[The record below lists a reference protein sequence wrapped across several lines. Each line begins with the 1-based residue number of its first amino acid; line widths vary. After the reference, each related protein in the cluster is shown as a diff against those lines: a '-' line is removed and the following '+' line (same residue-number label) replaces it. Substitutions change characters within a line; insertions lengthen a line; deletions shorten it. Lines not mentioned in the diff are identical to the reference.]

1 MKIIKLLKPINKKMT
16 IFALSTA
23 NGVAGLAVVRVSGHL
38 ALTALKTISRKSHF
52 DPNVLTK
59 SEFYDPES
67 GNLIDK
73 GLAVFFSKPKSFTG
87 EDVVEFHVHGGH
99 TTVQLLL
106 KSLSNI
112 DQLRLAQ
119 PGEFSKRAFVNN
131 KMDLTAIEAM
141 GDLINAQTEIQH
153 NQALSQMNGSL
164 NKLYLSWR
172 KSLIELVAY
181 LEADIDFADEDIPEN
196 VLNNINAKIEKLLG
210 EMNEHL
216 KQRNQGEILR
226 DGYKVAIIGSPNVGK
241 SSLINSLTNR
251 DVAIVSDREG
261 TTRDAIEIR
270 LNIAGFPVVFTD
282 TAGLRQTSDE
292 IEKKGIEITQ
302 KKIDEA
308 NLVIELFDDPTKL
321 NFHDERLTIL
331 NKCDLHNKE
340 NITYDRA
347 INISVTTGDG
357 IDHLIKQISDKVSNN
372 FGSYSDTI
380 PTKTRYILG
389 VQNSIQS
396 LLNAKTIDL
405 KNNSEL
411 MVEELRLAIQEIG
424 KITGH
429 VDVEEYLEVI
439 FKDFCIGK

>member
-1 MKIIKLLKPINKKMT
+1 MT

-23 NGVAGLAVVRVSGHL
+23 NGIAGLAVVRVSGHL

-52 DPNVLTK
+52 DPNVLTRT
-59 SEFYDPES
+59 SFYDSEN
-67 GNLIDK
+67 GNLIDR
-73 GLAVFFSKPKSFTG
+73 GLAVYFAKPKSFTG
-87 EDVVEFHVHGGH
+87 EDVVEFHIHGGRA
-99 TTVQLLL
+99 TVDLLL
-106 KSLSNI
+106 KTLSGIN
-112 DQLRLAQ
+112 QLRLAE
-119 PGEFSKRAFVNN
+119 PGEFSKRAFINN

-141 GDLINAQTEIQH
+141 GDLINAQTELQH
-153 NQALSQMNGSL
+153 NQALSQMDGSL

-181 LEADIDFADEDIPEN
+181 LEADIDFAEEDIPDD
-196 VLNNINAKIEKLLG
+196 VLKNINEKIEKLLV
-210 EMNEHL
+210 EMNEHIN
-216 KQRNQGEILR
+216 QRNQGEILR
-226 DGYKVAIIGSPNVGK
+226 DGYRVAIVGTPNVGK
-241 SSLINSLTNR
+241 SSLINLLANR

-261 TTRDAIEIR
+261 TTRDALEVR

-308 NLVIELFDDPTKL
+308 NLVVELFDDPTKL
-321 NFHDERLTIL
+321 NFHDDRLTIL

-340 NITYDRA
+340 NKTYDRA
-347 INISVTTGDG
+347 INISVSTGDG

>member
-1 MKIIKLLKPINKKMT
+1 MT

-23 NGVAGLAVVRVSGHL
+23 NGIAGLAVVRVSGHL

-52 DPNVLTK
+52 EPNVLTRT
-59 SEFYDPES
+59 SFYDSEN
-67 GNLIDK
+67 GNLIDR
-73 GLAVFFSKPKSFTG
+73 GLAVYFAKPKSFTG
-87 EDVVEFHVHGGH
+87 EDVVEFHIHGGRA
-99 TTVQLLL
+99 TVDLLL
-106 KSLSNI
+106 KTLSGIN
-112 DQLRLAQ
+112 QLRLAE
-119 PGEFSKRAFVNN
+119 PGEFSKRAFINN

-141 GDLINAQTEIQH
+141 GDLINAQTELQH
-153 NQALSQMNGSL
+153 NQALSQMDGSL

-181 LEADIDFADEDIPEN
+181 LEADIDFAEEDIPDD
-196 VLNNINAKIEKLLG
+196 VLKNINEKIEKLLV
-210 EMNEHL
+210 EMNEHVN
-216 KQRNQGEILR
+216 QRNQGEILR
-226 DGYKVAIIGSPNVGK
+226 DGYRVAIVGTPNVGK
-241 SSLINSLTNR
+241 SSLINLLANR
-251 DVAIVSDREG
+251 DVAIVSDKEG
-261 TTRDAIEIR
+261 TTRDALEVR

-331 NKCDLHNKE
+331 NKCDLNNKE
-340 NITYDRA
+340 NKTYDRA
-347 INISVTTGDG
+347 INISVTTGGG

>member
-1 MKIIKLLKPINKKMT
+1 MT

-23 NGVAGLAVVRVSGHL
+23 NGIAGLAVVRVSGHL

-52 DPNVLTK
+52 DPNVLTRT
-59 SEFYDPES
+59 SFYDSEN
-67 GNLIDK
+67 GNLIDR
-73 GLAVFFSKPKSFTG
+73 GLAVYFVKPKSFTG
-87 EDVVEFHVHGGH
+87 EDVVEFHIHGGRA
-99 TTVQLLL
+99 TVDLLI
-106 KSLSNI
+106 KTLSGIN
-112 DQLRLAQ
+112 QLRLAE
-119 PGEFSKRAFVNN
+119 PGEFSKRAFINN

-141 GDLINAQTEIQH
+141 GDLINAQTELQH
-153 NQALSQMNGSL
+153 NQALSQMDGSL

-181 LEADIDFADEDIPEN
+181 LEADIDFAEEDIPDD
-196 VLNNINAKIEKLLG
+196 VLKNINEKIEKLLV
-210 EMNEHL
+210 EMNEHIN
-216 KQRNQGEILR
+216 QRNQGEILR
-226 DGYKVAIIGSPNVGK
+226 DGYRVAIVGTPNVGK
-241 SSLINSLTNR
+241 SSLINLLANR

-261 TTRDAIEIR
+261 TTRDALEVR

-340 NITYDRA
+340 NKTYDRA
-347 INISVTTGDG
+347 INISVTTGGG

>member
-1 MKIIKLLKPINKKMT
+1 MT

-23 NGVAGLAVVRVSGHL
+23 SGVAGLAVVRVSGHL

-52 DPNVLTK
+52 DPNVLTRT
-59 SEFYDPES
+59 SFYDS
-67 GNLIDK
+67 KNGNLIDR
-73 GLAVFFSKPKSFTG
+73 GLAVYFAKPKSFTG
-87 EDVVEFHVHGGH
+87 EDVVEFHIHGGRA
-99 TTVQLLL
+99 TVDLLL
-106 KSLSNI
+106 KTLTGIN
-112 DQLRLAQ
+112 QLRLAE
-119 PGEFSKRAFVNN
+119 PGEFSKRAFINN

-141 GDLINAQTEIQH
+141 GDLINAQTELQH
-153 NQALSQMNGSL
+153 NQALSQMDGSL

-181 LEADIDFADEDIPEN
+181 LEADIDFAEEDIPDD
-196 VLNNINAKIEKLLG
+196 VLKNINEKIEKLLA
-210 EMNEHL
+210 EMNEHIN
-216 KQRNQGEILR
+216 QRNQGEILR
-226 DGYKVAIIGSPNVGK
+226 DGYRVAIVGTPNVGK
-241 SSLINSLTNR
+241 SSLINLLANR

-261 TTRDAIEIR
+261 TTRDALEVR

-340 NITYDRA
+340 NKTYDRA

>member
-1 MKIIKLLKPINKKMT
+1 MT

-23 NGVAGLAVVRVSGHL
+23 NGIAGLAVVRVSGHL

-52 DPNVLTK
+52 DPNVLTRT
-59 SEFYDPES
+59 SFYDSEN
-67 GNLIDK
+67 GNLIDH
-73 GLAVFFSKPKSFTG
+73 GLAVYFVKPKSFTG
-87 EDVVEFHVHGGH
+87 EDVVEFHIHGGRA
-99 TTVQLLL
+99 TVDLLL
-106 KSLSNI
+106 KTLSGIN
-112 DQLRLAQ
+112 QLRLAE
-119 PGEFSKRAFVNN
+119 PGEFSKRAFINN

-141 GDLINAQTEIQH
+141 GDLINAQTELQH
-153 NQALSQMNGSL
+153 NQAISQMDGSL

-181 LEADIDFADEDIPEN
+181 LEADIDFAEEDIPDD
-196 VLNNINAKIEKLLG
+196 VLKNINEKIEKLLV
-210 EMNEHL
+210 EMNEHIN
-216 KQRNQGEILR
+216 QRNQGEILR
-226 DGYKVAIIGSPNVGK
+226 DGYHVAIVGTPNVGK
-241 SSLINSLTNR
+241 SSLINLLANR

-261 TTRDAIEIR
+261 TTRDALEVR

-308 NLVIELFDDPTKL
+308 NLVVELFDDPTKL
-321 NFHDERLTIL
+321 NFHDDRLTIL

-340 NITYDRA
+340 NKTYDRA
-347 INISVTTGDG
+347 INISVSTGDG

>member
-1 MKIIKLLKPINKKMT
+1 MT

-23 NGVAGLAVVRVSGHL
+23 NGIAGLAVVRVSGHL

-52 DPNVLTK
+52 DPNVLTRT
-59 SEFYDPES
+59 SFYDSEN
-67 GNLIDK
+67 GNLIDR
-73 GLAVFFSKPKSFTG
+73 GLAVYFVKPKSFTG
-87 EDVVEFHVHGGH
+87 EDVVEFHIHGGRA
-99 TTVQLLL
+99 TVDLLL
-106 KSLSNI
+106 KTLSGIN
-112 DQLRLAQ
+112 QLRLAE
-119 PGEFSKRAFVNN
+119 PGEFSKRAFINN

-141 GDLINAQTEIQH
+141 GDLINAQTELQH
-153 NQALSQMNGSL
+153 NQAISQMDGSL

-181 LEADIDFADEDIPEN
+181 LEADIDFAEEDIPDD
-196 VLNNINAKIEKLLG
+196 VLKNINEKIEKLLV
-210 EMNEHL
+210 EMNEHIN
-216 KQRNQGEILR
+216 QRNQGEILR
-226 DGYKVAIIGSPNVGK
+226 DGYRVAIVGTPNVGK
-241 SSLINSLTNR
+241 SSLINLLANR

-261 TTRDAIEIR
+261 TTRDALEVR

-308 NLVIELFDDPTKL
+308 NLVVELFDDPTKL
-321 NFHDERLTIL
+321 NFHDDRLTIL

-340 NITYDRA
+340 NKTYDRA
-347 INISVTTGDG
+347 INISVSTGDG

>member
-1 MKIIKLLKPINKKMT
+1 MT

-23 NGVAGLAVVRVSGHL
+23 NGIAGLAVVRVSGHL

-52 DPNVLTK
+52 DPNVLTRTSFYN
-59 SEFYDPES
+59 SEN
-67 GNLIDK
+67 GNLIDR
-73 GLAVFFSKPKSFTG
+73 GLAVYFAKPKSFTG
-87 EDVVEFHVHGGH
+87 EDIVEFHIHGGRA
-99 TTVQLLL
+99 TVDLLI
-106 KSLSNI
+106 KTLSGIN
-112 DQLRLAQ
+112 QLRLAE
-119 PGEFSKRAFVNN
+119 PGEFSKRAFINN

-141 GDLINAQTEIQH
+141 GDLINAQTELQH
-153 NQALSQMNGSL
+153 NQALSQMDGSL

-181 LEADIDFADEDIPEN
+181 LEADIDFAEEDIPDD
-196 VLNNINAKIEKLLG
+196 VLKNINEKIEKLLA
-210 EMNEHL
+210 EMYEHIN
-216 KQRNQGEILR
+216 QRNQGEILR
-226 DGYKVAIIGSPNVGK
+226 DGYRVAIVGTPNVGK
-241 SSLINSLTNR
+241 SSLINLLANR

-261 TTRDAIEIR
+261 TTRDALEVR

-331 NKCDLHNKE
+331 NKCDLHNKD
-340 NITYDRA
+340 NKTYDRA

-357 IDHLIKQISDKVSNN
+357 IDHLIKQISDKVANN

>member
-1 MKIIKLLKPINKKMT
+1 MT

-23 NGVAGLAVVRVSGHL
+23 SGIAGLAVVRVSGHL

-52 DPNVLTK
+52 DPNVLTRTSFYN
-59 SEFYDPES
+59 SEN
-67 GNLIDK
+67 GNLIDR
-73 GLAVFFSKPKSFTG
+73 GLAVYFAKPKSFTG
-87 EDVVEFHVHGGH
+87 EDVVEFHIHGGRA
-99 TTVQLLL
+99 TIDLLL
-106 KSLSNI
+106 KTLTGIN
-112 DQLRLAQ
+112 QLRLAE
-119 PGEFSKRAFVNN
+119 PGEFSKRAFINN

-141 GDLINAQTEIQH
+141 GDLINAQTELQH
-153 NQALSQMNGSL
+153 NQALSQMDGSL

-181 LEADIDFADEDIPEN
+181 LEADIDFAEEDIPDD
-196 VLNNINAKIEKLLG
+196 VLKNINEKIEKLLV
-210 EMNEHL
+210 EMNEHIN
-216 KQRNQGEILR
+216 QRNQGEILR
-226 DGYKVAIIGSPNVGK
+226 DGYRVAIVGTPNVGK
-241 SSLINSLTNR
+241 SSLINLLANR

-261 TTRDAIEIR
+261 TTRDALEVR

-308 NLVIELFDDPTKL
+308 NLVVELFDDPTKL
-321 NFHDERLTIL
+321 NFHDDRLTIL

-340 NITYDRA
+340 NKTYDRA
-347 INISVTTGDG
+347 INISVSTGDG

-424 KITGH
+424 KITGQ

>member
-1 MKIIKLLKPINKKMT
+1 MT

-23 NGVAGLAVVRVSGHL
+23 SGVAGLAVVRVSGHL

-52 DPNVLTK
+52 DPNVLTRT
-59 SEFYDPES
+59 SFYDSEN
-67 GNLIDK
+67 GNLIDR
-73 GLAVFFSKPKSFTG
+73 GLAVYFAKPKSFTG
-87 EDVVEFHVHGGH
+87 EEVVEFHIHGGRAK
-99 TTVQLLL
+99 VDLLL
-106 KSLSNI
+106 KTLSGIN
-112 DQLRLAQ
+112 QLRLAE
-119 PGEFSKRAFVNN
+119 PGEFSKRAFINN

-141 GDLINAQTEIQH
+141 GDLINAQTELQH
-153 NQALSQMNGSL
+153 NQALSQMDGSL

-181 LEADIDFADEDIPEN
+181 LEADIDFAEEDIPDD
-196 VLNNINAKIEKLLG
+196 VLKNINEKIEKLLV
-210 EMNEHL
+210 EMNEHVN
-216 KQRNQGEILR
+216 QRNQGEILR
-226 DGYKVAIIGSPNVGK
+226 DGYRVAIVGTPNVGK
-241 SSLINSLTNR
+241 SSLINLLANR

-261 TTRDAIEIR
+261 TTRDALEVR

-282 TAGLRQTSDE
+282 TAGLRQTTDE

-321 NFHDERLTIL
+321 NFRDERLTIL
-331 NKCDLHNKE
+331 NKCDLHNKD
-340 NITYDRA
+340 NKIYDRA
-347 INISVTTGDG
+347 INISVSTGGG

-396 LLNAKTIDL
+396 LLNAKKIDL

>member
-1 MKIIKLLKPINKKMT
+1 MT

-23 NGVAGLAVVRVSGHL
+23 SGVAGLAVVRVSGHL
-38 ALTALKTISRKSHF
+38 ALIALKTISRKSHF

-196 VLNNINAKIEKLLG
+196 VLNNINSKIEKLLD

-226 DGYKVAIIGSPNVGK
+226 AVSYTH
-241 SSLINSLTNR
+241 LTLP
-251 DVAIVSDREG
+251 
-261 TTRDAIEIR
+261 TIR
-270 LNIAGFPVVFTD
+270 WV
-282 TAGLRQTSDE
+282 
-292 IEKKGIEITQ
+292 
-302 KKIDEA
+302 
-308 NLVIELFDDPTKL
+308 
-321 NFHDERLTIL
+321 
-331 NKCDLHNKE
+331 
-340 NITYDRA
+340 
-347 INISVTTGDG
+347 
-357 IDHLIKQISDKVSNN
+357 
-372 FGSYSDTI
+372 
-380 PTKTRYILG
+380 
-389 VQNSIQS
+389 
-396 LLNAKTIDL
+396 
-405 KNNSEL
+405 
-411 MVEELRLAIQEIG
+411 
-424 KITGH
+424 
-429 VDVEEYLEVI
+429 
-439 FKDFCIGK
+439 

>member
-1 MKIIKLLKPINKKMT
+1 MT

-23 NGVAGLAVVRVSGHL
+23 NGIAGLAVVRVSGHL

-52 DPNVLTK
+52 DPNVLTRT
-59 SEFYDPES
+59 SFYDSEN
-67 GNLIDK
+67 GNLIDR
-73 GLAVFFSKPKSFTG
+73 GLAVYFAKPKSFTG
-87 EDVVEFHVHGGH
+87 EDVVEFHIHGGRA
-99 TTVQLLL
+99 TVDLLI
-106 KSLSNI
+106 KTLSGIN
-112 DQLRLAQ
+112 QLRLAE
-119 PGEFSKRAFVNN
+119 PGEFSKRAFINN

-141 GDLINAQTEIQH
+141 GDLINAQTELQH
-153 NQALSQMNGSL
+153 NQALSQMDGSL

-181 LEADIDFADEDIPEN
+181 LEADIDFAEEDIPDD
-196 VLNNINAKIEKLLG
+196 VLKNINEKIEKLLA
-210 EMNEHL
+210 EMNEHIN
-216 KQRNQGEILR
+216 QRNQGEILR
-226 DGYKVAIIGSPNVGK
+226 DGYRVAIVGTPNVGK
-241 SSLINSLTNR
+241 SSLINLLANR

-261 TTRDAIEIR
+261 TTRDALEVR

-340 NITYDRA
+340 NKTYDRA

>member
-1 MKIIKLLKPINKKMT
+1 MT

-23 NGVAGLAVVRVSGHL
+23 NGIAGLAVVRVSGHL

-52 DPNVLTK
+52 DPNVLTRT
-59 SEFYDPES
+59 SFYDSEN
-67 GNLIDK
+67 GNLIDH
-73 GLAVFFSKPKSFTG
+73 GLAVYFVKPKSFTG
-87 EDVVEFHVHGGH
+87 EDVVEFHIHGGRA
-99 TTVQLLL
+99 TVDLLL
-106 KSLSNI
+106 KTLSGIN
-112 DQLRLAQ
+112 QLRLAE
-119 PGEFSKRAFVNN
+119 PGEFSKRAFINN

-141 GDLINAQTEIQH
+141 GDLINAQTELQH
-153 NQALSQMNGSL
+153 NQALSQMDGSL

-181 LEADIDFADEDIPEN
+181 LEADIDFAEEDIPDD
-196 VLNNINAKIEKLLG
+196 VLKNINEKIEKLLV
-210 EMNEHL
+210 EMNEHIN
-216 KQRNQGEILR
+216 QRNQGEILR
-226 DGYKVAIIGSPNVGK
+226 DGYRVAIVGTPNVGK
-241 SSLINSLTNR
+241 SSLINLLANR

-261 TTRDAIEIR
+261 TTRDALEVR

-308 NLVIELFDDPTKL
+308 NLVVELFDDPTKL
-321 NFHDERLTIL
+321 NFHDDRLTIL

-340 NITYDRA
+340 NKTYDRA
-347 INISVTTGDG
+347 INISVSTGDG

>member
-1 MKIIKLLKPINKKMT
+1 MT

-23 NGVAGLAVVRVSGHL
+23 NGIAGLAVVRVSGHL

-52 DPNVLTK
+52 DPNVLTRT
-59 SEFYDPES
+59 SFYDSEN
-67 GNLIDK
+67 GNLIDR
-73 GLAVFFSKPKSFTG
+73 GLAVYFAKPKSFTG
-87 EDVVEFHVHGGH
+87 EDVVEFHIHGGRA
-99 TTVQLLL
+99 TVDLLL
-106 KSLSNI
+106 KTLSGIN
-112 DQLRLAQ
+112 QLRLAE
-119 PGEFSKRAFVNN
+119 PGEFSKRAFINN

-141 GDLINAQTEIQH
+141 GDLINAQTELQH
-153 NQALSQMNGSL
+153 NQALSQMDGSL

-181 LEADIDFADEDIPEN
+181 LEADIDFAEEDIPDD
-196 VLNNINAKIEKLLG
+196 VLKNINEKIEKLLA
-210 EMNEHL
+210 EMNEHIN
-216 KQRNQGEILR
+216 QRNQGEILR
-226 DGYKVAIIGSPNVGK
+226 DGYRVAIVGTPNVGK
-241 SSLINSLTNR
+241 SSLINLLANR

-261 TTRDAIEIR
+261 TTRDALEVR

-321 NFHDERLTIL
+321 NFHNERLTIL

-340 NITYDRA
+340 NKTYDRA

>member
-1 MKIIKLLKPINKKMT
+1 MT

-23 NGVAGLAVVRVSGHL
+23 NGIAGLAVVRVSGHL

-52 DPNVLTK
+52 DPNVLTRT
-59 SEFYDPES
+59 SFYDSEN
-67 GNLIDK
+67 GNLIDH
-73 GLAVFFSKPKSFTG
+73 GLAVYFVKPKSFTG
-87 EDVVEFHVHGGH
+87 EDVVEFHIHGGRA
-99 TTVQLLL
+99 TVDLLL
-106 KSLSNI
+106 KTLSGIN
-112 DQLRLAQ
+112 QLRLAE
-119 PGEFSKRAFVNN
+119 PGEFSKRAFINN

-141 GDLINAQTEIQH
+141 GDLINAQTELQH
-153 NQALSQMNGSL
+153 NQAISQMDGSL

-181 LEADIDFADEDIPEN
+181 LEADIDFAEEDIPDD
-196 VLNNINAKIEKLLG
+196 VLKNINEKIEKLLV
-210 EMNEHL
+210 EMNEHIN
-216 KQRNQGEILR
+216 QRNQGEILR
-226 DGYKVAIIGSPNVGK
+226 DGYRVAIVGTPNVGK
-241 SSLINSLTNR
+241 SSLINLLANR

-261 TTRDAIEIR
+261 TTRDALEVR

-308 NLVIELFDDPTKL
+308 NLVVELFDDPTKL
-321 NFHDERLTIL
+321 NFHDDRLTIL

-340 NITYDRA
+340 NKTYDRA
-347 INISVTTGDG
+347 INISVSTGDG

>member
-1 MKIIKLLKPINKKMT
+1 MT

-23 NGVAGLAVVRVSGHL
+23 NGIAGLAVVRVSGHL

-52 DPNVLTK
+52 EPNVLTRT
-59 SEFYDPES
+59 SFYDSEN
-67 GNLIDK
+67 GNLIDR
-73 GLAVFFSKPKSFTG
+73 GLAVYFAKPKSFTG
-87 EDVVEFHVHGGH
+87 EDVVEFHIHGGRA
-99 TTVQLLL
+99 TVDLLI
-106 KSLSNI
+106 KTLSGIN
-112 DQLRLAQ
+112 QLRLAE
-119 PGEFSKRAFVNN
+119 PGEFSKRAFINN

-141 GDLINAQTEIQH
+141 GDLINAQTELQH
-153 NQALSQMNGSL
+153 NQALSQMDGSL

-181 LEADIDFADEDIPEN
+181 LEADIDFAEEDIPDD
-196 VLNNINAKIEKLLG
+196 VLKNINEKIEKLLA
-210 EMNEHL
+210 EMNEHIN
-216 KQRNQGEILR
+216 QRNQGEILR
-226 DGYKVAIIGSPNVGK
+226 DGYRVAIVGTPNVGK
-241 SSLINSLTNR
+241 SSLINLLANR

-261 TTRDAIEIR
+261 TTRDALEVR

-340 NITYDRA
+340 NKTYDRA

>member
-1 MKIIKLLKPINKKMT
+1 MT

-23 NGVAGLAVVRVSGHL
+23 NGIAGLAVVRVSGHL

-52 DPNVLTK
+52 DPNVLTRT
-59 SEFYDPES
+59 SFYDSEN
-67 GNLIDK
+67 GNLIDH
-73 GLAVFFSKPKSFTG
+73 GLAVYFVKPKSFTG
-87 EDVVEFHVHGGH
+87 EDVVEFHIHGGRA
-99 TTVQLLL
+99 TVDLLL
-106 KSLSNI
+106 KTLSGIN
-112 DQLRLAQ
+112 QLRLAE
-119 PGEFSKRAFVNN
+119 PGEFSKRAFINN

-141 GDLINAQTEIQH
+141 GDLINAQTELQH
-153 NQALSQMNGSL
+153 NQALSQMDGSL

-172 KSLIELVAY
+172 KSLIVLVAY
-181 LEADIDFADEDIPEN
+181 IEADIDFAEEDIPDD
-196 VLNNINAKIEKLLG
+196 VLKNINEKIEKLLV
-210 EMNEHL
+210 EMNEHIN
-216 KQRNQGEILR
+216 QRNQGEILR
-226 DGYKVAIIGSPNVGK
+226 DGYRVAIVGTPNVGK
-241 SSLINSLTNR
+241 SSLINLLANR

-261 TTRDAIEIR
+261 TTRDALEVR

-340 NITYDRA
+340 NKTYDRA
-347 INISVTTGDG
+347 INISVSTGDG

>member
-1 MKIIKLLKPINKKMT
+1 MT

-23 NGVAGLAVVRVSGHL
+23 NGIAGLAVVRVSGHL

-52 DPNVLTK
+52 DPNVLTRT
-59 SEFYDPES
+59 SFYDSEN
-67 GNLIDK
+67 GNLIDR
-73 GLAVFFSKPKSFTG
+73 GLAVYFAKPKSFTG
-87 EDVVEFHVHGGH
+87 EDVVEFHIHGGRA
-99 TTVQLLL
+99 TVDLLL
-106 KSLSNI
+106 KTLSGIN
-112 DQLRLAQ
+112 QLRLAE
-119 PGEFSKRAFVNN
+119 PGEFSKRAFINN

-141 GDLINAQTEIQH
+141 GDLINAQTELQH
-153 NQALSQMNGSL
+153 NQALSQMDGSL

-181 LEADIDFADEDIPEN
+181 LEADIDFAEEDIPDD
-196 VLNNINAKIEKLLG
+196 VLKNINEKIEKLLA
-210 EMNEHL
+210 EMNEHIN
-216 KQRNQGEILR
+216 QRNQGEILR
-226 DGYKVAIIGSPNVGK
+226 DGYRVAIVGTPNVGK
-241 SSLINSLTNR
+241 SSLINLLANR

-261 TTRDAIEIR
+261 TTRDALEVR

-308 NLVIELFDDPTKL
+308 NLVVELFDDPTKL
-321 NFHDERLTIL
+321 NFHDDRLTIL

-340 NITYDRA
+340 NKTYDRA
-347 INISVTTGDG
+347 INISVTTGGG

>member
-1 MKIIKLLKPINKKMT
+1 MT

-23 NGVAGLAVVRVSGHL
+23 NGIAGLAVVRVSGHL

-52 DPNVLTK
+52 DPNVLTRT
-59 SEFYDPES
+59 SFYDSEN
-67 GNLIDK
+67 GNLIDR
-73 GLAVFFSKPKSFTG
+73 GLAVYFVKPKSFTG
-87 EDVVEFHVHGGH
+87 EDVVEFHIHGGRA
-99 TTVQLLL
+99 TVDLLL
-106 KSLSNI
+106 KTLSGIN
-112 DQLRLAQ
+112 QLRLAE
-119 PGEFSKRAFVNN
+119 PGEFSKRAFINN

-141 GDLINAQTEIQH
+141 GDLINAQTELQH
-153 NQALSQMNGSL
+153 NQAISQMDGSL

-181 LEADIDFADEDIPEN
+181 LEADIDFAEEDIPDD
-196 VLNNINAKIEKLLG
+196 VLKNINEKIEKLLV
-210 EMNEHL
+210 EMNEHIN
-216 KQRNQGEILR
+216 QRNQGEILR
-226 DGYKVAIIGSPNVGK
+226 DGYRVAIVGTPNVGK
-241 SSLINSLTNR
+241 SSLINLLANR

-261 TTRDAIEIR
+261 TTRDALEVR

-340 NITYDRA
+340 NKTYDRA

>member
-1 MKIIKLLKPINKKMT
+1 MT

-23 NGVAGLAVVRVSGHL
+23 NGIAGLAVVRVSGHL

-52 DPNVLTK
+52 DPNVLTRT
-59 SEFYDPES
+59 SFYDSEN
-67 GNLIDK
+67 GNLIDR
-73 GLAVFFSKPKSFTG
+73 GLAVYFAKPKSFTG
-87 EDVVEFHVHGGH
+87 EDVVEFHIHGGRA
-99 TTVQLLL
+99 TVDLLI
-106 KSLSNI
+106 KTLSGIN
-112 DQLRLAQ
+112 QLRLAE
-119 PGEFSKRAFVNN
+119 PGEFSKRAFINN

-141 GDLINAQTEIQH
+141 GDLINAQTELQH
-153 NQALSQMNGSL
+153 NQAISQMDGSL

-172 KSLIELVAY
+172 KSLIELIAY
-181 LEADIDFADEDIPEN
+181 LEADIDFAEEDIPDD
-196 VLNNINAKIEKLLG
+196 VLKNINEKIEKLLV
-210 EMNEHL
+210 EMNEHIN
-216 KQRNQGEILR
+216 QRNQGEILR
-226 DGYKVAIIGSPNVGK
+226 DGYRVAIVGTPNVGK
-241 SSLINSLTNR
+241 SSLINLLANR

-261 TTRDAIEIR
+261 TTRDALEVR

-331 NKCDLHNKE
+331 NKCDLNNKE
-340 NITYDRA
+340 NKTYDRA
-347 INISVTTGDG
+347 INISVTTGGG

>member
-1 MKIIKLLKPINKKMT
+1 MT

-23 NGVAGLAVVRVSGHL
+23 SGVAGLAVVRVSVHL

-67 GNLIDK
+67 GNLIDR

-196 VLNNINAKIEKLLG
+196 VLNNINSKIEKLLD

-241 SSLINSLTNR
+241 SSLINSLANR

-261 TTRDAIEIR
+261 TTRDAIEVR
-270 LNIAGFPVVFTD
+270 LNIAGFPVILTD
-282 TAGLRQTSDE
+282 TAGLRDTEDE

-302 KKIDEA
+302 SKIKEA
-308 NLVIELFDDPTKL
+308 NLVLELFDDPNDVEL
-321 NFHDERLTIL
+321 HQDRLTVL
-331 NKCDLHNKE
+331 NKCDLHNNYKKE
-340 NITYDRA
+340 GC
-347 INISVTTGDG
+347 INISVSNGSG
-357 IDHLIKQISDKVSNN
+357 IDNLINKIAEHVSSKFIS
-372 FGSYSDTI
+372 YTDTI

-396 LLNAKTIDL
+396 LLSAKSIDL
-405 KNNSEL
+405 KVNSEL

>member
-1 MKIIKLLKPINKKMT
+1 MT

-23 NGVAGLAVVRVSGHL
+23 SGGAGLAGVRVSGHL

-99 TTVQLLL
+99 TTVQLIL
-106 KSLSNI
+106 KSLSNV

-196 VLNNINAKIEKLLG
+196 VLNNINSKIEKLLG

-241 SSLINSLTNR
+241 SSLINSLANR

-261 TTRDAIEIR
+261 TTRDAIEVR
-270 LNIAGFPVVFTD
+270 LNIAGFPVILTD
-282 TAGLRQTSDE
+282 TAGLRDTDDE

-302 KKIDEA
+302 SKIKEA
-308 NLVIELFDDPTKL
+308 NLVLELFDDPNDVEL
-321 NFHDERLTIL
+321 HQDRLTVL
-331 NKCDLHNKE
+331 NKCDLHNNYKKE
-340 NITYDRA
+340 GC
-347 INISVTTGDG
+347 INISVSNGSG
-357 IDHLIKQISDKVSNN
+357 IDNLINKIAEHVSSKFIS
-372 FGSYSDTI
+372 YTDTI

-389 VQNSIQS
+389 VQNSVQS
-396 LLNAKTIDL
+396 LLSAKSIDL
-405 KNNSEL
+405 KVNSEL